1 MTMRA
6 SDGQEEKEM
15 HGASARLSHKLPVV
29 EVGQEAR
36 VHCPGWITWLGWM
49 AVALATVLGS
59 TLAAAGTPAP
69 SPGAAKPV
77 GELRLAMAG
86 IGVMRPIPWQETP
99 CSKGYFTLLYD
110 FLIGANADGSM
121 SAANGVAERWEMA
134 PDGMTW
140 TFWLRRG
147 TTFHDGTE
155 VSAEDVKWSLEM
167 VTKPDSIA
175 AFAAR
180 LRSTI
185 KEIEVASP
193 YQLVIRTHKPD
204 LWLAQ
209 DLSMAA
215 GYEGAI
221 LPKKYFERVGAD
233 GFAAKAIGSGPYKW
247 VKGLAG
253 SYIQLEAVDRHWA
266 EGVPKYRR
274 LTYTVVPEENTR
286 IAMLQTGEAEIISA
300 SRERVA
306 DLQARGFHVFVKER
320 GSVMGCYFH
329 QQWEGHPV
337 GDRRVR
343 QALNL
348 AINREEIVKFIF
360 AGQAKLMA
368 MYPVGSFA
376 VAAGADAELQPYAYD
391 PVQAKQLL
399 AEAGY
404 PQGFET
410 TIYSYAREDVP
421 EMTRLVEAIAGYMA
435 KIGVKL
441 TIFSTDYPVARTRR
455 MNGKMP
461 GHLSCL
467 GTPNRSNAG
476 DLLTLINTLH
486 HSSSRL
492 TDHKVPELDALIEE
506 ARTATTE
513 AAAKQILG
521 QIHRWLYHDFA
532 TLPIAEA
539 SIPFVADPKTVVKW
553 DLGRTLY
560 DNNDRDLIRR

>member
-1 MTMRA
+1 MQGVWLMLKDNPA
-6 SDGQEEKEM
+6 DSEPGQK
-15 HGASARLSHKLPVV
+15 HRTLGS
-29 EVGQEAR
+29 EVIALLT
-36 VHCPGWITWLGWM
+36 P
-49 AVALATVLGS
+49 VALAAIVLVGAAV
-59 TLAAAGTPAP
+59 AAAGTAT
-69 SPGAAKPV
+69 SASGVAKPS

-99 CSKGYFTLLYD
+99 FSKGYFTLLYD
-110 FLIGANADGSM
+110 FLVGANADGSM
-121 SAANGVAERWEMA
+121 SAANGAAEKWEMSA
-134 PDGMTW
+134 DGMTW
-140 TFWLRRG
+140 TFWLRQG
-147 TTFHDGTE
+147 ITFHDGTE
-155 VSAEDVKWSLEM
+155 LSAEDVKWSLEM

-180 LRSTI
+180 LRTTI
-185 KEIEVASP
+185 KEIEVADP
-193 YQLVIRTHKPD
+193 HTLIIRTHKPD

-221 LPKKYFERVGAD
+221 LPKKYFEQVGAD

-253 SYIQLEAVDRHWA
+253 SYIQLEAVDKHWA
-266 EGVPKYRR
+266 EGVPKYKR
-274 LTYTVVPEENTR
+274 LTYSVVPEENTR

-300 SRERVA
+300 SRERVP
-306 DLQARGFHVFVKER
+306 DLQARGFNVFVKER

-348 AINREEIVKFIF
+348 AINRDEIVKFIF

-368 MYPVGSFA
+368 MYPIGSFA
-376 VAAGADAELQPYAYD
+376 VAAGADPELQPYAYD
-391 PVQAKQLL
+391 PAKAKQLL

-404 PQGFET
+404 ANGFET

-421 EMTRLVEAIAGYMA
+421 ELTRLVEAIAGYTA
-435 KIGVKL
+435 KVGVKL
-441 TIFSTDYPVARTRR
+441 NIFSTEYPVARTRR

-461 GHLSCL
+461 GHISCL

-486 HSSSRL
+486 HSNSRL
-492 TDHKVPELDALIEE
+492 TDHKAPELDALIE
-506 ARTATTE
+506 AAQ
-513 AAAKQILG
+513 AAKIEVEAKNILG
-521 QIHRWLYHDFA
+521 DIHRWLYHDYA

-539 SIPFVADPKTVVKW
+539 SIPFVADPKKVATW